1 MLFEKET
8 CIVFDNGKKHKKT
21 KQNEENKLTITFK
34 LTLIKGNSDTQ
45 KNLIYINMKSPHN

>member
-1 MLFEKET
+1 MLFEKEI